1 MWMIQNKEKKKKLS
15 RGDFILK
22 WDKRF
27 STKNFDMPINQNKLC
42 SKWVTGTVL
51 FNEA

>member
-27 STKNFDMPINQNKLC
+27 STKNVDMPINQNKLC